1 MHAGKFQLLASH
13 AGAARTGLPAHAN
26 ATPYEYMHRPPAAVV
41 CTMWQL
47 PLLAALA
54 CRADSS
60 NSSSRA
66 GDTPLADDWG
76 IQCTPAVVLAAKE
89 SVPVFQCGD
98 KV

>member
-1 MHAGKFQLLASH
+1 
-13 AGAARTGLPAHAN
+13 
-26 ATPYEYMHRPPAAVV
+26 
-41 CTMWQL
+41 MWQL

-98 KV
+98 KVRVDEGGRARPPSTIIGCHPA